1 MKWIKRNNVELIL
14 GISGTLFLINLFTG
28 QDADIYALVIPF
40 VVLGLILLYKRH
52 WRPYQRAN
60 NADSFFSSLSDDDE
74 DDLYEDA
81 KEAVQEAGKASTS
94 YLQRK
99 LRIGY
104 SRSAR
109 LMDLLEENG
118 VIGPADG
125 SKPREITDDK

>member
-14 GISGTLFLINLFTG
+14 GISGTLFLINLFTE
-28 QDADIYALVIPF
+28 QDADLYVFVIPF

-52 WRPYQRAN
+52 WKHHQRAD
-60 NADSFFSSLSDDDE
+60 NADSFFTSFSDDDE
-74 DDLYEDA
+74 DDLYDTA

-99 LRIGY
+99 LRVGY
-104 SRSAR
+104 SRAAR
-109 LMDLLEENG
+109 LMDMLEENE

-125 SKPREITDDK
+125 SKPREILESD